1 MLYRSLKNNTINLDS
16 KEAIDFDAN
25 TGVVFVPQ
33 NGSKIFLHWFTAK
46 GNLRSTY
53 TMTYPTWVEG
63 KLKIIN
69 GLDATTSIH
78 VIQLD

>member
-1 MLYRSLKNNTINLDS
+1 MLHRALKNTVINLTG
-16 KEAIDFDAN
+16 KETVEFDAG

-33 NGSKIFLHWFTAK
+33 LESKIFLHWFTAK

-53 TMTYPTWVEG
+53 TMTYPIWVEG
-63 KLKIIN
+63 QLKIIN

-78 VIQLD
+78 VIHID

>member
-1 MLYRSLKNNTINLDS
+1 MLYRALKNTVIHLAPNET
-16 KEAIDFDAN
+16 ADFDAG

-33 NGSKIFLHWFTAK
+33 EGAKIFLHWLTDR
-46 GNLRSTY
+46 GNMRSTY
-53 TMTYPTWVEG
+53 TMTYATRVEG

-69 GLDATTSIH
+69 GSNTAVKLH

>member
-1 MLYRSLKNNTINLDS
+1 MLYRALRNNAINLS
-16 KEAIDFDAN
+16 SRETLDFDAN

-33 NGSKIFLHWFTAK
+33 CGSKIFLHWFTAK

-69 GLDATTSIH
+69 GLDSPASIN